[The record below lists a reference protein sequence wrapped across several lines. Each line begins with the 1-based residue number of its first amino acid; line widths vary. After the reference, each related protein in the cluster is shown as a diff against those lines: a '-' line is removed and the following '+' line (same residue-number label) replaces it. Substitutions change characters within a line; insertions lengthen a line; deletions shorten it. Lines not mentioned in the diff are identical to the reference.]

1 MWSIACLSYWSSLA
15 SDGRA
20 LMLLCIQHLVSKVYG
35 FLDLMRSVLSE
46 DYDKPFYSLSIS
58 DDNDNDEGV
67 LIFL

>member
-1 MWSIACLSYWSSLA
+1 
-15 SDGRA
+15 
-20 LMLLCIQHLVSKVYG
+20 MLLCIQHLVSKVYG